1 MIIIKADFHATFIII
16 KTMQTKL
23 LLAALAANS
32 VNATKASDEQR
43 DRAVEEKLLDIYER
57 CKLHIEGTNF
67 EVKRAEGGLFKG
79 RVTFGLA
86 DAEDCPALKL
96 TVKTYVEKQDGSSR
110 TETSSRPFTDDE
122 IKLLIAG

>member
-1 MIIIKADFHATFIII
+1 
-16 KTMQTKL
+16 MQTKL

-32 VNATKASDEQR
+32 VNATKASDGQR